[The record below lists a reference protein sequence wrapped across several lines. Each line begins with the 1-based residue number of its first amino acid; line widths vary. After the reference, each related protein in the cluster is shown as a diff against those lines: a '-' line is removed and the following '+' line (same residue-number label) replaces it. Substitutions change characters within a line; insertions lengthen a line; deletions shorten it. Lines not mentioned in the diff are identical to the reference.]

1 MPRKTNKDIDL
12 FLELN
17 DEVFLSDIL
26 FIIAKHVKYVII
38 IPIILCSLA
47 IVNVLFFYQPE
58 YESSAKIMSS
68 SPSNPMST
76 ASGFAAQFGL
86 RLQDKGSDINW
97 DYSEIIKST
106 KFLKL
111 IMTKKFDSK
120 EYGNNLQ
127 LIQIMSSGEN
137 IANIT
142 EKRRHEALNSFR
154 ESLSVSEDVRNSVY
168 TLSLVSSE
176 RKLAADI
183 LNKIII
189 ELDLH
194 QKKYNKA
201 KTSEAREFISDR
213 IIDTQNELESAEEKL
228 KNFSDRNRR
237 IENSPQLQLEQ
248 QRLLR
253 EVNVLT
259 GVFTTLKQQL
269 ETTKIEE
276 VKDSDY
282 ILIIDDPQIPLYPN
296 NSKRKK
302 VVIAG
307 IVGVFLGLLLGAIKE
322 LFSSSARKEK
332 LKINQNLQL
341 ILKNIFSV
349 FRYNPNWISK
359 LEIFKLKK

>member
-1 MPRKTNKDIDL
+1 M
-12 FLELN
+12 
-17 DEVFLSDIL
+17 
-26 FIIAKHVKYVII
+26 
-38 IPIILCSLA
+38 
-47 IVNVLFFYQPE
+47 
-58 YESSAKIMSS
+58 
-68 SPSNPMST
+68 
-76 ASGFAAQFGL
+76 
-86 RLQDKGSDINW
+86 
-97 DYSEIIKST
+97 
-106 KFLKL
+106 
-111 IMTKKFDSK
+111 
-120 EYGNNLQ
+120 
-127 LIQIMSSGEN
+127 
-137 IANIT
+137 
-142 EKRRHEALNSFR
+142 
-154 ESLSVSEDVRNSVY
+154 SEDVRNSVY

>member
-38 IPIILCSLA
+38 TPIILCSLA
-47 IVNVLFFYQPE
+47 IVNVLFFYQPK

-142 EKRRHEALNSFR
+142 EKE
-154 ESLSVSEDVRNSVY
+154 
-168 TLSLVSSE
+168 
-176 RKLAADI
+176 
-183 LNKIII
+183 
-189 ELDLH
+189 
-194 QKKYNKA
+194 
-201 KTSEAREFISDR
+201 
-213 IIDTQNELESAEEKL
+213 
-228 KNFSDRNRR
+228 
-237 IENSPQLQLEQ
+237 
-248 QRLLR
+248 
-253 EVNVLT
+253 
-259 GVFTTLKQQL
+259 G
-269 ETTKIEE
+269 TKH
-276 VKDSDY
+276 
-282 ILIIDDPQIPLYPN
+282 
-296 NSKRKK
+296 
-302 VVIAG
+302 
-307 IVGVFLGLLLGAIKE
+307 
-322 LFSSSARKEK
+322 
-332 LKINQNLQL
+332 
-341 ILKNIFSV
+341 
-349 FRYNPNWISK
+349 
-359 LEIFKLKK
+359 